1 LKFGY
6 KPIDLPTLNDKLPL
20 IGIMRL
26 LSICICFLFLT
37 ACSQLK
43 IFKTSTS
50 PSKETNSEVVLDS
63 GHQEK
68 PQTPSTIESSS
79 LNIENSSLNVEED
92 LTNIKPEKLPEN
104 NTHPPLLF
112 QTISADLDNIE
123 IVSNSQNEIEA
134 LKQAGIIEV
143 LDFPFDPI
151 ENELSDLTQDNSDY
165 SNYGFFT
172 PDDKLESLINEELL
186 SLRTNNKALNEPS
199 LLDRIRNNFQ
209 LDLKLDN
216 KRIDSQL
223 SWYVRNPDYLTR
235 TFNRSSRYL
244 HHVVNEVERRQL
256 PMELALL
263 PFVES
268 AYNPFAYS
276 HGRAS
281 GLWQFIPG
289 TGKMYGLEQDWWH
302 DGRRDVLA
310 STEAALN
317 YLSYLNRIFD
327 GNWLHALAAYNSGS
341 GRVRSAIKRNQ
352 AKNKSTDFWSL
363 DLPRETRAYVPKLI
377 ALAQIVSNP
386 KKYDIEFPYISD
398 TPYFD
403 KVNIGAQIDLAQ
415 AAILAE
421 IDISEVYQ
429 LNPGFNQWASSPLGP
444 HHLLV
449 PSEKAA
455 IFKENLKSLP
465 PEKRINWQRYTVVPG
480 DSLIRIA
487 KKFNTTPMLIKEINH
502 LKSNMIRSK
511 QKLLIPT
518 ASQGSNYYDL
528 SQENRL
534 SKKQAQIQS
543 KKGTDKLNYKV
554 KSGDT
559 MWDLS
564 REYKVSVREL
574 ARWNGMAPKDPI
586 KPGQQL
592 VIWSKNISP
601 QSIRPTINSIYKKRE
616 MIQKVGY
623 YVRKGDSLARI
634 AGKFNV
640 SINDLVTWNK
650 LDKKKYLKP
659 GQKLTIFV
667 DITNS

>member
-1 LKFGY
+1 
-6 KPIDLPTLNDKLPL
+6 
-20 IGIMRL
+20 MRL
-26 LSICICFLFLT
+26 LSFSICFLFLT

-43 IFKTSTS
+43 TFTK
-50 PSKETNSEVVLDS
+50 
-63 GHQEK
+63 
-68 PQTPSTIESSS
+68 QTPSSEVHTSETKLEQNKETKVQTPINDVEVLS
-79 LNIENSSLNVEED
+79 LNTQIDLSDTSSEKENTKAFLFKATEKQEKALESEATVDYNTTP
-92 LTNIKPEKLPEN
+92 LT
-104 NTHPPLLF
+104 
-112 QTISADLDNIE
+112 QSG
-123 IVSNSQNEIEA
+123 V
-134 LKQAGIIEV
+134 IEV

-151 ENELSDLTQDNSDY
+151 ENELSAYSSNQDDF

-172 PDDKLESLINEELL
+172 PDDELERLINKELS
-186 SLRTNNKALNEPS
+186 SLRHHENPIKDAD

-209 LDLKLDN
+209 LDLSLEN
-216 KRIDSQL
+216 KRIESQR
-223 SWYVRNPDYLTR
+223 SWYVRNPNYLTR
-235 TFNRSSRYL
+235 TFNRASRYL
-244 HHVVNEVERRQL
+244 HHITNEVEQRGL

-289 TGKMYGLEQDWWH
+289 TGKIYGLEQDWWY

-317 YLSYLNRIFD
+317 YLTYLNKIFD

-341 GRVRSAIKRNQ
+341 GRVRGAIRKNEK
-352 AKNKSTDFWSL
+352 KNKNIDFWSL
-363 DLPRETRAYVPKLI
+363 ALPKETRAYVPKLI
-377 ALAQIVSNP
+377 ALSQIVLNP
-386 KKYDIEFPYISD
+386 EKYGVKFPYIAD
-398 TPYFD
+398 TPYFE
-403 KVNIGAQIDLAQ
+403 KVDIGAQIDLAQ
-415 AAILAE
+415 AATLAE

-444 HHLLV
+444 HRLLV
-449 PSEKAA
+449 PIENAD

-465 PEKRINWQRYTVVPG
+465 PEQRINWQRYTVTSG
-480 DSLIRIA
+480 DSLIKIA

-502 LKSNMIRSK
+502 LKTNTIKVK

-518 ASQGSNYYDL
+518 ASKGATYYGL
-528 SQENRL
+528 SQNNRL
-534 SKKQAQIQS
+534 TKKQAQIQS
-543 KKGTDKLNYKV
+543 KKDTDKIVYKV
-554 KSGDT
+554 NSGDT

-564 REYKVSVREL
+564 RAHKVSVREL
-574 ARWNGMAPKDPI
+574 ARWNGMAPTDPI
-586 KPGQQL
+586 RPGQKL
-592 VIWSKNISP
+592 VIWSKNSGV
-601 QSIRPTINSIYKKRE
+601 QSAQPTINPIYKKRE

-634 AGKFNV
+634 ANKFNV
-640 SINDLVTWNK
+640 SIKDLLIWNK
-650 LDKKKYLKP
+650 LDRKKYLKP